1 MNFPLIP
8 KKLQNNYRSYT
19 TCPRAWK
26 LDLSANNMF
35 ISPNVKAWCHLLL
48 CLQTQPH
55 RCHLASTCIYFHRS
69 LYGDFF
75 FFFKT
80 RCVNRGKNK
89 YNQHVS
95 LWSIQS
101 WTPGALKKRA
111 LCVLHTQLNKHSDKH
126 KNSAIL
132 GVWCGKKSTE
142 KPDPVWPPFHLMGIV
157 EPPGES
163 SSSTY
168 IKCVLL
174 ICLDNFFFFF

>member
-1 MNFPLIP
+1 MSSSIVPPNTATQMSSCINLYLLSPLTV
-8 KKLQNNYRSYT
+8 R
-19 TCPRAWK
+19 W
-26 LDLSANNMF
+26 F
-35 ISPNVKAWCHLLL
+35 
-48 CLQTQPH
+48 
-55 RCHLASTCIYFHRS
+55 F
-69 LYGDFF
+69 FF